1 MESLPNL
8 QFASRLDWTD
18 FGAILLDFRKDGGT
32 FKKVPGSDVAQ
43 CVTPESLLSISTA
56 AKYVRG
62 ANGLLTLATAN
73 TLQRHHDARGNPIGV
88 VIEAGR
94 TNLATNSDTLS
105 DATWNGSTRGANAH
119 MDAKGAVVMSRL
131 IETTDNSAHEVLK
144 SVTASAETVY
154 SGSVF
159 LRRGERKFAQVDFA
173 DSVIT
178 LPTVNIDLDLGTIV
192 ATTGSASWALESF
205 GDGLYR
211 VHGVVTTGAGASALA
226 MRVRALNDAGTAVY
240 TGDVTKGLYVGGLQI
255 EAGAQP
261 SSYIPATGS
270 AAARAADA
278 VRVLAATL
286 ADIKLVGGEGTLAV
300 ECYPVLGSPYPAMLR
315 KASNDTGLHYVFTT
329 VSGANLISTGRSWNA
344 AFDASYDTSTTA
356 AAFTKGSRAVSAY
369 RWTNGRRRVCG
380 INGITAG
387 DDLTARS
394 YPAISDAGDLYIGGG
409 QYALEAPLCV
419 SRVLIANRGLN
430 DANLQ
435 NLFGA

>member
-1 MESLPNL
+1 METLPNL

-32 FKKVPGSDVAQ
+32 FKKLPGEVMARQVA
-43 CVTPESLLSISTA
+43 PESLLSISTA

-62 ANGLLTLATAN
+62 SNGLLTLAPAN
-73 TLQRHHDARGNPIGV
+73 TLQRQPDARGNPIGA
-88 VIEAGR
+88 VIEPAR

-105 DATWNGSTRGANAH
+105 DATFNGSTRGANQH

-154 SGSVF
+154 SGSIF

-178 LPTVNIDLDLGTIV
+178 APTVNVDLDLGTILS
-192 ATTGSASWALESF
+192 TTGSAAWAIEAW

-211 VHGVVTTGAGASALA
+211 VHGVVTTGTGASALA
-226 MRVRALNDAGTAVY
+226 MRARTLNDAGSAVY
-240 TGDVTKGLYVGGLQI
+240 VGDVTKGIYVGGVQI

-261 SSYIPATGS
+261 SSYIPTAGS
-270 AAARAADA
+270 TVARAADA

-286 ADIKLVGGEGTLAV
+286 ADIKLVGGEGTIAV
-300 ECYPVLGSPYPAMLR
+300 EAYPVLGAPLPAQLV
-315 KASNDTGLHYVFTT
+315 KSTNDSALHQAVMSI
-329 VSGANLISTGRSWNA
+329 SGANLTSIGRSRNA
-344 AFDASYDTSTTA
+344 AFSASYDTSTTA
-356 AAFTKGSRAVSAY
+356 AAFTKGDRAVVAY
-369 RWTNGRRRVCG
+369 RWSNGRRRTSG

-387 DDLTARS
+387 EDLTARS

-409 QYALEAPLCV
+409 AYALEAPLCV
-419 SRVLIANRGLN
+419 SRVLIANRGLS
-430 DANLQ
+430 DTNLQ
-435 NLFGA
+435 SLFGA